1 VEIRFLPVRSK
12 TGQETI
18 MSSRDEFTIAPSR
31 TQATGGARRTEQT
44 MRPYIAEIFG
54 TFALVFAGT
63 GAIVIND
70 ASGAVTNAGIAL
82 TFGLVVLAMIY
93 ALGEVSG
100 AHLNPAVTMGFF
112 LARRFRGRLVLPYVI
127 SQCFGAFLASGLLRL
142 LFPSNAT
149 LGATA
154 PAGSAL
160 QSFVLEFVLTL
171 LLMFVILS
179 VSTGAKEKGIT
190 AGIAIGAV
198 IAFEAMF
205 AGPISGA
212 SMNPA
217 RSLAPA
223 VVSGQVGSLWVYII
237 APALGAA
244 TAVLMCRCVHES
256 PCCSAIP
263 QEVCR

>member
-1 VEIRFLPVRSK
+1 
-12 TGQETI
+12 
-18 MSSRDEFTIAPSR
+18 
-31 TQATGGARRTEQT
+31 
-44 MRPYIAEIFG
+44 MRIYFAEAFG

-70 ASGAVTNAGIAL
+70 VSSGAVSHAGIAL

-100 AHLNPAVTMGFF
+100 AHLNPAVTFSFF
-112 LARRFRGRLVLPYVI
+112 LAQAFPGRRVPGYMV
-127 SQCFGAFLASGLLRL
+127 SQCVGAFAASYLLRF

-154 PAGSAL
+154 PVGPAA

-190 AGIAIGAV
+190 AGIAVGAV
-198 IAFEAMF
+198 IALEALF

-217 RSLAPA
+217 RSMAPA
-223 VVSGQVGSLWVYII
+223 FVSGHYSHLWLYLI
-237 APALGAA
+237 APVLGAA
-244 TAVLMCRCVHES
+244 TAVLTCRCIHES
-256 PCCSAIP
+256 PCCSALP
-263 QEVCR
+263 KGACP

>member
-1 VEIRFLPVRSK
+1 
-12 TGQETI
+12 
-18 MSSRDEFTIAPSR
+18 
-31 TQATGGARRTEQT
+31 

-70 ASGAVTNAGIAL
+70 MSGGAVSHAGIAL

-93 ALGEVSG
+93 AVGEVSG
-100 AHLNPAVTMGFF
+100 AHLNPAVTFGFF
-112 LARRFRGRLVLPYVI
+112 LARRFPGRRVMPYFI
-127 SQCFGAFLASGLLRL
+127 SQCIGAFLASGLLHL
-142 LFPSNAT
+142 LFPSNPT
-149 LGATA
+149 LGATV
-154 PAGSAL
+154 PAGPAL
-160 QSFVLEFVLTL
+160 QSLILEFVLTL
-171 LLMFVILS
+171 FLMFVILS

-190 AGIAIGAV
+190 AGIAVGAV

-223 VVSGQVGSLWVYII
+223 VVSGRLGDLWIYLV
-237 APALGAA
+237 APVLGAA
-244 TAVLMCRCVHES
+244 AAVVMCRCIHES
-256 PCCSAIP
+256 PCCSAIS
-263 QEVCR
+263 QEVC